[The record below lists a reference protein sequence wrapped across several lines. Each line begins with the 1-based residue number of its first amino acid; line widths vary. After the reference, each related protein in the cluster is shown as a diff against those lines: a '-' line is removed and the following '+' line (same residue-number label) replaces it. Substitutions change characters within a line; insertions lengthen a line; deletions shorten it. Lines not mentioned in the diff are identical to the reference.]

1 MAATLGNDIIVLA
14 DSKVICGT
22 KTNDIQCDAELVNV
36 SSSSDGAWVHRVVGR
51 KEWSV
56 TVSFLL
62 VNVAS
67 DTTHQSVS
75 IGNLLS
81 VGSSYTLRIKPRNG
95 LASDSLQGS
104 AFLKSMKV
112 TGTRGNLATGSWQF
126 VGNGPLTVPTT

>member
-14 DSKVICGT
+14 DGKVICGT

-56 TVSFLL
+56 TVSFIL
-62 VNVAS
+62 VPAS
-67 DTTHQSVS
+67 TGNMSVS

-95 LASDSLQGS
+95 SASDSLQGS